1 MVRGENYKVKIM
13 DKPVRLA
20 MARQHLDSRFKQL
33 SNLRSALTP
42 PKSGWLKTIRQ
53 SLGMSERQLGKRLNI
68 SQPAVVQLEKSE
80 EAGSIKLDSLRRT
93 AEALDC
99 TLVYA
104 LIPNKSLN
112 EMIRER
118 TTQVA
123 SRYLNLVEHTMQLE
137 DQSVTDPEV
146 RSQQL
151 NELAKQIDP
160 RTLWE

>member
-1 MVRGENYKVKIM
+1 M
-13 DKPVRLA
+13 DKPARLA
-20 MARQHLDSRFKQL
+20 MARQHLDSRFEQL
-33 SNLRSALTP
+33 SNLRSALIP

-104 LIPNKSLN
+104 LIPNKPLN

-146 RSQQL
+146 RTRQL